1 MNKNKY
7 FYDESENNKWD
18 KFEKEEFRFNVFNII
33 DKTSFFLI
41 VFFISML
48 LISVTAANSQSVDD
62 LPVVVQELVPPP
74 FVPEHDQIS
83 IDGPKIVKVTMVVDE
98 KIIEIDQ
105 DGTQF
110 RVFAFNDSIP
120 GPLIV
125 VHEGDYIELTLKNPE
140 ENIVKPT
147 LLIQP
152 GPWVW
157 TNIWKEC
164 RPPIAS
170 QRR

>member
-7 FYDESENNKWD
+7 SYDESENDKWD
-18 KFEKEEFRFNVFNII
+18 KFEKEELRFNIFNII
-33 DKTSFFLI
+33 NKTSFFLI

-74 FVPEHDQIS
+74 FVPGHDQVS

-110 RVFAFNDSIP
+110 RVFAIM
-120 GPLIV
+120 
-125 VHEGDYIELTLKNPE
+125 
-140 ENIVKPT
+140 
-147 LLIQP
+147 
-152 GPWVW
+152 
-157 TNIWKEC
+157 
-164 RPPIAS
+164 
-170 QRR
+170 